1 MARNK
6 SPKIFWGKNL
16 KIKLHFQKHK
26 FSIDGRISSSVFCVV
41 RIAKSLKPIAKPR
54 AGSKK

>member
-1 MARNK
+1 MARDK
-6 SPKIFWGKNL
+6 SPKICGKNL
-16 KIKLHFQKHK
+16 KIKLHFQK